1 MNNVNKVDDSENAEV
16 RAADGDDRELIV
28 RLAFGSMAAQTMRAA
43 ERLRVVELIGDRRR
57 PAADVAAEAGAEP
70 QPMARLLRALASL
83 GLLREHASGSYSVTP
98 AGALLDP
105 NRPDS
110 LSSFVRMFT
119 EPTMT
124 RAWEHLDDSVRT
136 GRTSF
141 DTVFGTDFFSH
152 VARHPEVSADFNAA
166 MGQASRDTAAAL
178 PHAYDFGRFTR
189 VTDVGGGD
197 GTLLAA
203 VLAAHPGLTGVV
215 LDTAEGL
222 AEAPG
227 TLERQGLTERCALT
241 TGDFFRAVPAGSDV
255 YLMKSVLHD
264 WADDQ
269 VVTILSHCRAVL
281 PPGGVVLIV
290 DPVLPETP
298 GTPTGTGTGSGTP
311 TGGEADPEVNLSAGG
326 VTYLTDLNMLVN
338 VGGRE
343 RTRRDFEDVCRR
355 AGLTLTSITPLTG
368 AAPFSLIEAV
378 AGPVPAPGPV
388 PTSDTGTG

>member
-1 MNNVNKVDDSENAEV
+1 
-16 RAADGDDRELIV
+16 
-28 RLAFGSMAAQTMRAA
+28 MAAQTMRAA
-43 ERLRVVELIGDRRR
+43 ARLRVVELIGDRRR

-105 NRPDS
+105 ARPDS
-110 LSSFVRMFT
+110 LTSFVRMFT

-141 DTVFGTDFFSH
+141 DTVFGTDFFGH
-152 VARHPEVSADFNAA
+152 VARHPELSADFNAA
-166 MGQASRDTAAAL
+166 MGQASRDTAAVL
-178 PHAYDFGRFTR
+178 PRAYDFGRFTS

-203 VLAAHPGLTGVV
+203 VLAAHPGLNGVV

-241 TGDFFRAVPAGSDV
+241 TGDFFRSVPAGSDV

-290 DPVLPETP
+290 DPVLPEAV
-298 GTPTGTGTGSGTP
+298 GTPTETGSGS
-311 TGGEADPEVNLSAGG
+311 EVDPEVNLSEGG

-343 RTRRDFEDVCRR
+343 RTRGDFEDVCRR
-355 AGLTLTSITPLTG
+355 AGLTLTSITPLAG

-378 AGPVPAPGPV
+378 AAPVT
-388 PTSDTGTG
+388 TSDTGNGSG